1 MTSDFLF
8 NENETTNLTEID
20 ILRLSLVDDEDF
32 TILDSLYNQNLQ
44 KKVSNEFKNKLI
56 KKAKDN
62 KKNMPKIHIPNAK
75 ITNIR
80 NTNKQNRDKFE
91 ADIETQYY
99 Y

>member
-75 ITNIR
+75 ISNIR

-91 ADIETQYY
+91 TDIETKYCY
-99 Y
+99 